1 MGDHRGQPA
10 FRLPLFRLDGVGP
23 AVQGEQEQVH
33 AQAQHQDG
41 ETVMIQKAVGQA
53 ENVLKKNLE
62 RGNEKLIQQ
71 HGAHLRRGL

>member
-1 MGDHRGQPA
+1 MVDHRGQPA
-10 FRLPLFRLDGVGP
+10 LGFPLFRLDGVGP

-53 ENVLKKNLE
+53 ENILEQDLE